1 VITTLLL
8 DLDDTLLDNDI
19 ERFIPVYFSRLE
31 AHIADVAPPE
41 EFTRALIRATR
52 FMMDN
57 RQADRT
63 LKQAFEQ
70 RFFPSIKAS
79 EADLRDAFDSFY
91 LHAFPKLQ
99 SLTKPRPAAKALV
112 DGGFQRGLEVVVATN
127 PVFPLTAISQR
138 LAWAE
143 LPVEAHPFTLITSY
157 ETFRF
162 CKPDPAYYAEILG
175 RLGRRPQE
183 AAMVGDDHHADIVP
197 ANLMGLATF
206 HLDSQTQDGLPG
218 GKLKDVLPWLDEL
231 AATLTEPPAPHDP
244 PAIKARLRG
253 NLAAL
258 LALTEELE
266 PAAWSRR
273 PAPGEWSLTEILC
286 HLRDVEI
293 EVHQPRLQ
301 EIIAKDR
308 PFLPAAD
315 PDQWA
320 AKRNYQSQ
328 SHTDALVAFVQARK
342 STLSQLEDLA
352 SEAWSREARH
362 ALLGMLTL
370 EEIIGVVADHD
381 TLHLAQ
387 LRSNLQA
394 LDPASSESA

>member
-1 VITTLLL
+1 VITTLLV
-8 DLDDTLLDNDI
+8 DLDGTLLDNDI
-19 ERFIPVYFSRLE
+19 EQFIPVYFARLE
-31 AHIADVAPPE
+31 AHIADTAPPD
-41 EFTRALIRATR
+41 EFTRALIRASR
-52 FMMDN
+52 IMMDN

-63 LKQAFEQ
+63 LKQTFEEH
-70 RFFPSIKAS
+70 FFPSIKAS
-79 EADLRDAFDSFY
+79 EADLRAAFESFY

-99 SLTKPRPAAKALV
+99 SLTKPRPAAKRLIDAA
-112 DGGFQRGLEVVVATN
+112 FQRGLEVIIATN
-127 PVFPLTAISQR
+127 PVFPLTAITQR

-143 LPVEAHPFTLITSY
+143 LPAEAHPFTLITSY

-206 HLDSQTQDGLPG
+206 HLDSQTEDGLPG
-218 GKLKDVLPWLDEL
+218 GKLEDVLPWLDEL

-266 PAAWSRR
+266 PAAWSRK

-315 PDQWA
+315 PDQWSA
-320 AKRNYQSQ
+320 ERDYQSQ
-328 SHTDALVAFVQARK
+328 SHSEALAAFVQARK
-342 STLSQLEDLA
+342 RTLSQLEGLPP
-352 SEAWSREARH
+352 EAWSRQARH
-362 ALLGMLTL
+362 ALLGTLTL

-387 LRSNLQA
+387 LRGNLQA
-394 LDPASSESA
+394 IEPSASESA